1 MNPEQFIEK
10 HPSLEGKG
18 SADGSYTYFD
28 YLTIEATQLDKQ
40 KVKEAIEKLKSLVLG
55 AIPTE
60 AETYIDRI
68 NKVKTN
74 TKKLVKKEFDFVEKE
89 LRLE

>member
-1 MNPEQFIEK
+1 MNKQTFLKE
-10 HPSLEGKG
+10 HPGLEGKG
-18 SADGSYTYFD
+18 SGDGSYTYFN
-28 YLTIEATQLDKQ
+28 YLTIQDTQIDKQ

-60 AETYIDRI
+60 VETYIDRI
-68 NKVKTN
+68 NEVKTN